1 MNIYQRLPGILKGVF
16 EILATTPEKIR
27 REVTAMSA
35 REIRARPAPDKWSVL
50 EILAHLEDIEQIGF
64 RERIEAILGK
74 DHPTLASID
83 QAGRAIARGYNRQ
96 NPERTVA
103 SWARAR
109 RANLRWLRKLRP
121 AQLKRRGFH
130 EKVGE
135 MSAEEFV
142 CEWAFHDLGHLR
154 QILEVKRYALYPRI
168 GNMREYY
175 HLA

>member
-1 MNIYQRLPGILKGVF
+1 MNIYQRFPGRLKGVF
-16 EILATTPEKIR
+16 DILATTPEKIR

-50 EILAHLEDIEQIGF
+50 ETLAHLEDIEQVGF
-64 RERIEAILGK
+64 RERIEEILSK

-83 QAGRAIARGYNRQ
+83 QEGRAIAGSYNRR
-96 NPERTVA
+96 NPQRTLA

-109 RANLRWLRKLRP
+109 RANLRWLRKLP
-121 AQLKRRGFH
+121 PTQLKRRGFH

-135 MSAEEFV
+135 MTAGEFV

-168 GNMREYY
+168 GNMRDYY
-175 HLA
+175 KLS